1 MNKIVL
7 LHWLLVLSTC
17 LQLSAQEF
25 AKVVLDRGAHHRTI
39 GRVTR
44 ELDNVGQAILVTNS
58 YVELATGMHYWE
70 DNQWKETKE
79 QIEIIN
85 GFAVASKGPHQA
97 VFAANLNSS
106 GAIELFT
113 PDKKTMKSHVLGL
126 AYFDYATGESIVF
139 AQAKDSF
146 GSVLDENQV
155 YYQDAFSGDC
165 IADVRYTYRQ
175 SGFEQDI
182 LIVVAPPSPAEYGLN
197 PETTRIEVWTEF
209 IAAPEASKRQLVLYE
224 EPDPVRR
231 QQWIEP
237 DLIDESLDFGTMKIE
252 QGSAFPLGETRPFG
266 DQIVPTTKELSFI
279 ENRLFLIEKTDYPS
293 IKPHL
298 SQLPQA
304 VMAPIQG
311 KTHPVLEGKAGIAK
325 VLANAPT
332 GLPGKWN
339 RKQVAQVA
347 LPKQAYVLDYQTIN
361 GSITNYTFY
370 GDTTYYV
377 TNSTYLYGTNVLE
390 GGVVIKYPTNGLG
403 FLESHGVLETK
414 TSPWNP
420 AVFTA
425 RDDNSVGEVISGS
438 SGTPSGYYGSAA
450 LSLHS
455 SGNPY
460 DLSHLHIRHCTYGV
474 AGISATATL
483 RNVQIGNA
491 ERAFYHDDAN
501 TFDLQNLLVHD
512 CDVAFY
518 YLVSPSTDS
527 VQQGTFH
534 NVGHLI
540 NTSDSI
546 LLTNSILIAVSS
558 NAFWSGLNVE
568 TNLSGSGVFQTLASG
583 NYYLPQQSAY
593 RDAGTTNISLP
604 LLSALRTF
612 LTTDSPSILSNVISQ
627 DRVLGPIVPKDH
639 GAPDLGYHYACLD
652 YICYN
657 VDITNA
663 TVTLTNGVVI
673 GVADRAFYL
682 GNNAVLYSL
691 GSPQRPNIMTRYNSV
706 QEQPTLS
713 FAETISFSMLFEP
726 YADPASLPSAAMY
739 FTQFYIPSA
748 SGYQTY
754 AGASGSNPA
763 VEFDHLLYKHCQL
776 YGGILQL
783 SDSTNSLHGLT
794 NTMLL
799 NVDVYISDFGG
810 GQQFGIYNS
819 NIRQAGN
826 GYDLFHFSDDTHT
839 WEFNNNLIDSSQTE
853 NIAVYM
859 NHTYNAFY
867 NSEDFY
873 AYIPLDGTE
882 SELIT
887 LTYESFSY
895 GDFYQ
900 PSGSAL
906 IDGGN
911 GSAALVGLYHF
922 TTQTNQVKE
931 TNSTVDI
938 GFHYVALDLSTGDPL
953 DADGDGLPDYFEDWN
968 GNGAFDAGETSWT
981 NYTSIYNVGSG
992 PGLKV
997 YTILK

>member
-1 MNKIVL
+1 MNKTVL
-7 LHWLLVLSTC
+7 LHWFLVLSAT
-17 LQLSAQEF
+17 LQLSAQEV
-25 AKVVLDRGAHHRTI
+25 AKVVLDRGAHHRTV

-44 ELDNVGQAILVTNS
+44 ELDTAGQALLVTNS

-70 DNQWKETKE
+70 DDQWKETKE

-85 GFAVASKGPHQA
+85 GFAVASKGPHQV

-113 PDKKTMKSHVLGL
+113 PDKKTMTSHVLGL
-126 AYFDYATGESIVF
+126 AYFDYASGESVVF
-139 AQAKDSF
+139 AQTKDSY
-146 GSVLDENQV
+146 GSVLGDNQV

-182 LIVVAPPSPAEYGLN
+182 LIVVAPPSPAAYGLN
-197 PETTRIEVWTEF
+197 PETCKLEAWTEF
-209 IAAPEASKRQLVLYE
+209 IAAPAARKTQLVLYE

-231 QQWIEP
+231 QEWAEP

-279 ENRLFLIEKTDYPS
+279 DNRLFLIEKTDYLS
-293 IKPHL
+293 IKPQL
-298 SQLPQA
+298 NKLPQA
-304 VMAPIQG
+304 VMAPING
-311 KTHPVLEGKAGIAK
+311 KTNPLGDGKAGIARM
-325 VLANAPT
+325 LANLPT
-332 GLPGKWN
+332 GEPGKWQS
-339 RKQVAQVA
+339 KQLAQIA

-370 GDTTYYV
+370 GDKTYYV
-377 TNSTYLYGTNVLE
+377 TNSTYLYDTNVLE
-390 GGVVIKYPTNGLG
+390 GGVVIKYPPNGLG
-403 FLESHGVLETK
+403 FLESHGVLEAK

-425 RDDNSVGEVISGS
+425 RCDNTVGAVISGS

-474 AGISATATL
+474 AGTSATATL

-491 ERAFYHDDAN
+491 QRAFYHNDAN
-501 TFDLQNLLVHD
+501 TFDLHNILVYD

-518 YLVSPSTDS
+518 YLVSASTDA

-534 NVGHLI
+534 NIGHFI
-540 NTSDSI
+540 NTSDTI
-546 LLTNSILIAVSS
+546 FLTNTVLITVSS
-558 NAFWSGLNVE
+558 NVFWSGVNVQ
-568 TNLSGSGVFQTLASG
+568 TNLSDSGVFQSLGSG

-593 RDAGTTNISLP
+593 RDAGTTNVSED
-604 LLSALRTF
+604 LLSALRTS
-612 LTTDSPSILSNVISQ
+612 LTTDPPSILSNAISQ
-627 DRVLGPIVPKDH
+627 DLVLGPIVPKDF
-639 GAPDLGYHYACLD
+639 GAPDLGYHYPCLD

-657 VDITNA
+657 IDITNA

-673 GVADRAFYL
+673 GVADRAFFL
-682 GNNAVLYSL
+682 GNDAVLYSL
-691 GSPQRPNIMTRYNSV
+691 GSPVRPNILTRYNSV
-706 QEQPTLS
+706 QEQPSLS
-713 FAETISFSMLFEP
+713 FSETISFSMPFEP
-726 YADPASLPSAAMY
+726 YADPASLPSAEFY
-739 FTQFYIPSA
+739 FTHFYIPSA

-754 AGASGSNPA
+754 AGASGSSPT
-763 VEFDHLLYKHCQL
+763 VEFDHLLYKHCEL

-794 NTMLL
+794 NTMLH
-799 NVDVYISDFGG
+799 NVDVFITDLGG
-810 GQQFGIYNS
+810 GQRFGLYNS
-819 NIRQAGN
+819 NIRQAGD
-826 GYDLFHFSDDTHT
+826 GYDLYHFTDATHT
-839 WEFNNNLIDSSQTE
+839 WEFNFNLVDSSQTE
-853 NIAVYM
+853 NIAIYM

-867 NSEDFY
+867 DSEIFY
-873 AYIPLDGTE
+873 SFIALDGTE
-882 SELIT
+882 SELST
-887 LTYESFSY
+887 LTYESLSY
-895 GDFYQ
+895 GSFYQ
-900 PSGSAL
+900 PSASPL

-938 GFHYVALDLSTGDPL
+938 GFHYVSLDLNTGSPL
-953 DADGDGLPDYFEDWN
+953 DADGDGLPDYLEDWN
-968 GNGAFDAGETSWT
+968 GNGAFNSGETSWT
-981 NYTSIYNVGSG
+981 NYTSTYNLGSG
-992 PGLKV
+992 PALQV
-997 YTILK
+997 FTPLQ